1 MFEECIST
9 AGKIDKM
16 LLIHNSPFVS
26 VNVDKFFNL
35 FCRGHV
41 SGVFVIMFRWFS
53 FLQSDE
59 NVAVSE
65 MENVFLKQN
74 RGVKNDFMIFNFSK
88 KYTIIEVFKEGNTT
102 YLYLISPRPLPA
114 LCRRME

>member
-1 MFEECIST
+1 MFEECIPT

-26 VNVDKFFNL
+26 VNVDKLFNL

>member
-1 MFEECIST
+1 MNMTVGIAITYLMFEGCIST

-41 SGVFVIMFRWFS
+41 SGVFVIMFRWFP

-74 RGVKNDFMIFNFSK
+74 RCVKNDFIILVFSK
-88 KYTIIEVFKEGNTT
+88 NTQ
-102 YLYLISPRPLPA
+102 
-114 LCRRME
+114 

>member
-1 MFEECIST
+1 MKMTVGIAIKYLMFEECIST

-16 LLIHNSPFVS
+16 LLVHNSPFIS

-59 NVAVSE
+59 NVAVS
-65 MENVFLKQN
+65 VFDITKTSPSFVSSD
-74 RGVKNDFMIFNFSK
+74 GVNDF
-88 KYTIIEVFKEGNTT
+88 
-102 YLYLISPRPLPA
+102 
-114 LCRRME
+114 